1 MTSSIAIFNILP
13 SNFFSMLSRK
23 IIALFCLALFNSAS
37 LIAQTRCS
45 AVEADKLRRQ
55 LLPHLHSEQD
65 FERWF
70 TKKKQEQRN
79 RIIPFGTNEEPA
91 LMQIPVVVHVVH
103 WGEPLGAGGNISDEQ
118 IYSQIEVLNE
128 DFQRKNADTV
138 KTQEEFKSYAGRMSV
153 EFVLA
158 RQTEAGE
165 PTTGI
170 VRVKGPKPYYDIIY
184 QDRQALSATSHWNPE
199 IYLNIWVTNLR
210 SDYLGFAQFPDYE
223 YPGLGDQ
230 PNADNPATDGVV
242 VDYKVFGSS
251 AKFPISS
258 LDAPYNLGR
267 TTTHEVGH
275 FFGLRHVWGDVTT
288 SCQGSDYVDDTPPS
302 NRNYTGLCIPI
313 NHESCNTNDMYENF
327 LYYTLDACMNTF
339 SKGQTER
346 MQLIMENAP
355 RRFTLINSIGTQYPG
370 AKFTDIELSNIL
382 SPGKVTCS
390 NMITPIISVRNSGT
404 EPISSFKVSFQL
416 NDNNYSIDYSGDTL
430 FPGRYTEV
438 NLMNSEVQGTSY
450 FRAEISGVEGEL
462 NLGNNIRELFFITD
476 NQKEM
481 VPFYQAFEVN
491 NLGET
496 NWLSLNE
503 DNAIGWEIDP
513 TPMPGKTNSSA
524 FINLYDYKDT
534 RQVDWLIS
542 PDLDLTGITEATL
555 VFKYSYAKIYDFPDQ
570 LYLMAS
576 DNCGNSFD
584 YLIKLYDS
592 EELVVIHSDQY
603 WKPEKQSEWRTDSID
618 MSELA
623 GKEHVRI
630 AFMTLNGYGNNLYI
644 DDIEFYNSSPLNI
657 IGVDESDFLLFPNP
671 LNNNIV
677 NMAFNTSQRQT
688 VNISIIDASGRE
700 VMKQK
705 FPNTLNQTYSVD
717 LEGIQPGVYMIVAY
731 GEDFTRTNKLVKS
744 N

>member
-1 MTSSIAIFNILP
+1 VISNIAIFSILLP
-13 SNFFSMLSRK
+13 NFFSMISRK
-23 IIALFCLALFNSAS
+23 IIAFFCLALFNSAV
-37 LIAQTRCS
+37 LNAQSRCS

-55 LLPHLHSEQD
+55 LIPHLHSELD
-65 FERWF
+65 FEQWVA
-70 TKKKQEQRN
+70 KKKQEQRN
-79 RIIPFGTNEEPA
+79 KLIPFGVNEEPVI
-91 LMQIPVVVHVVH
+91 MQIPVVVHVVH
-103 WGEPLGAGGNISDEQ
+103 WGEPLGTGGNISDEQ

-138 KTQEEFKSYAGRMSV
+138 NTQAEFISHAGRLPV

-158 RQTEAGE
+158 RQTESGE

-170 VRVKGPKPYYDIIY
+170 IRVKGPKPYYDIIY
-184 QDRQALSATSHWNPE
+184 QDRQALSAASHWNPD

-210 SDYLGFAQFPDYE
+210 STFLGFAQFPDYE

-242 VDYKVFGSS
+242 VDYKVFGSA
-251 AKFPISS
+251 AKIPNSG

-275 FFGLRHVWGDVTT
+275 FFGLRHVWGDVTI
-288 SCQGSDYVDDTPPS
+288 SCNGKDYVDDTPPS
-302 NRNYTGLCIPI
+302 NRDYGGSCIPF

-339 SKGQTER
+339 SAGQAER

-390 NMITPIISVRNSGT
+390 NMITPVISVRNSGT
-404 EPISSFKVSFQL
+404 EPISSFKVTLQL
-416 NDNNYSIDYSGDTL
+416 NANNFSVDYAGDTL
-430 FPGRYTEV
+430 FPGSYAQV
-438 NLMNSEVQGTSY
+438 SLANMEVQGTNF
-450 FRAEISGVEGEL
+450 FRAEISGIEGER
-462 NLGNNIRELFFITD
+462 NRGNNIKELYFITD
-476 NQKEM
+476 NQKDM
-481 VPFYQAFEVN
+481 VPFFQSFEAN
-491 NLGET
+491 NLSET

-503 DNAIGWEIDP
+503 DNDIGWEITP
-513 TPMPGKTNSSA
+513 TPMPGITNSSA
-524 FINLYDYKDT
+524 FIKLYNYKDT

-542 PDLDLTGITEATL
+542 PDLDLTGTTEATL

-576 DNCGNSFD
+576 DNCGNTFD

-592 EELVVIHSDQY
+592 EDLVVIHSDEY
-603 WKPEKQSEWRTDSID
+603 WKPEKQSDWRTDSID

-623 GKEHVRI
+623 GKEHVRL

-644 DDIEFYNSSPLNI
+644 DDIEFYNSSPQNI
-657 IGVDESDFLLFPNP
+657 IEVDESNFLLFPNP
-671 LNNNIV
+671 MNSNIV

-688 VNISIIDASGRE
+688 VNITIIDSSGRV
-700 VMKQK
+700 VMKQI

-717 LEGIQPGVYMIVAY
+717 VQGLQSGVYMIVAY
-731 GEDFTRTNKLVKS
+731 GEDFIRTNKLVKS
-744 N
+744 Q